1 MPNRK
6 HLYYVGDAPTFR
18 GIFKI
23 DGTAQTPDAGSC
35 KIKIMDKSDNTTAI
49 YDSTGTISGTE
60 LQYQYTTTKAGTF
73 TIFMT
78 ATYESAADKRTGV
91 IEFVV
96 IKKEAH

>member
-6 HLYYVGDAPTFR
+6 HLYYIPDAPTFR
-18 GIFKI
+18 GVFKI
-23 DGTAQTPDAGSC
+23 DGVAQTPDAGSC
-35 KIKIMDKSDNTTAI
+35 TIKIMDKADNDTPVF
-49 YDSTGTISGTE
+49 TGAGVISGTE

-78 ATYESAADKRTGV
+78 AAYGSGADIRTGV

-96 IKKEAH
+96 MEKKAY